1 MRRRFAIVFAALLVS
16 SALMLPSFASANETA
31 LLEKGFAN
39 RGACE
44 SALKQAR
51 NVARQTLREAA
62 PTGRTSGQTG
72 AAANQFANP
81 LIKATCSAVTGPD
94 GKTVFKIIQQ

>member
-1 MRRRFAIVFAALLVS
+1 MQKNIAAALLVS
-16 SALMLPSFASANETA
+16 SALMLPTFASANETA
-31 LLEKGFAN
+31 LLEQVFPN

-51 NVARQTLREAA
+51 NTLRQDVVRPAA
-62 PTGRTSGQTG
+62 RLADQQGPAG
-72 AAANQFANP
+72 AATNQVANP
-81 LIKATCSAVTGPD
+81 LIKAVCSAVTGPD